1 MPQVARVLLLL
12 VAAGAILTAVV
23 AIVNWW
29 LEPHRRIGRALRAV
43 LDGPVDAIATSPLHG
58 QGAALRVS
66 DGKIAII
73 RSLADRGLVFDLDE
87 LIGAELIFDG
97 QVAARVFRG
106 EQRLALNNI
115 APQVRRVTLRLVF
128 DDLRDPEFLLHL
140 WSEHDGPPDD
150 PAAEQAMAA
159 ARAWFA
165 RAEAVVRRG

>member
-1 MPQVARVLLLL
+1 MSIGSVLLLL
-12 VAAGAILTAVV
+12 VAVGCLLTAGV
-23 AIVNWW
+23 AAFNWW
-29 LEPHRRIGRALRAV
+29 QEPQRRVGRALRAV
-43 LDGPVDAIATSPLHG
+43 LDGPVDAIAVAALRG

-66 DGKIAII
+66 DGKIAVV
-73 RSLADRGLVFDLDE
+73 RDFTDRGLVFDLDE

-115 APQVRRVTLRLVF
+115 APLARRVALRLVF
-128 DDLRDPEFLLHL
+128 DDLRDPEFMLEL
-140 WSEHDGPPDD
+140 WSEQNGPAED
-150 PAAEQAMAA
+150 PGAAHAVAA

>member
-1 MPQVARVLLLL
+1 MPQVARVVLLLI
-12 VAAGAILTAVV
+12 AAGALLTVVV

-43 LDGPVDAIATSPLHG
+43 LDGPVDALATAPLQG

-66 DGKIAII
+66 DGKIAIV
-73 RSLADRGLVFDLDE
+73 RSFADPGLVFDLDE

-115 APQVRRVTLRLVF
+115 APQARRVTLRLVF
-128 DDLRDPEFLLHL
+128 DDLRDPEFLLEL
-140 WSEHDGPPDD
+140 WNEHNGPPDD
-150 PAAEQAMAA
+150 PAAAHAIAA
-159 ARAWFA
+159 ARAWFT

>member
-12 VAAGAILTAVV
+12 VAAGALLTVVV
-23 AIVNWW
+23 AIINWW

-43 LDGPVDAIATSPLHG
+43 LDGPVDALATAPLHG
-58 QGAALRVS
+58 QGAALRIS
-66 DGKIAII
+66 DGKIAIV
-73 RSLADRGLVFDLDE
+73 RSFADRGLVFDLDE

-106 EQRLALNNI
+106 EQRVALNNI
-115 APQVRRVTLRLVF
+115 APQARRVTLRLVF
-128 DDLRDPEFLLHL
+128 DDLRDPEFLLEL
-140 WSEHDGPPDD
+140 WSEHNGPPDD
-150 PAAEQAMAA
+150 PAAEHAMAS